1 MKKLI
6 FKNGIFLSIFTA
18 TFATVSVLVMLCI
31 GFLGEY
37 LITGTAHKYSKT
49 ILIVFGCIIAF
60 IWLIFLIYNIFSSK
74 IIVTE
79 NDIRAKRF
87 GNIIWSLKREEIILC
102 VYNELHWWYIFIP
115 IAAINAGALQFK
127 MQNYKF
133 SRHYCYL
140 SSKQIDKIRENFS
153 YPFKNIQ
160 TIYEQ

>member
-6 FKNGIFLSIFTA
+6 FKNGIFISLFTA
-18 TFATVSVLVMLCI
+18 TLATLLMFVFAGIGLLVDYLDTGWKNHYIKTV
-31 GFLGEY
+31 
-37 LITGTAHKYSKT
+37 
-49 ILIVFGCIIAF
+49 LIVFGCMIAF

-79 NDIRAKRF
+79 NDIQAKRF
-87 GNIIWSLKREEIILC
+87 GKIVWSLKREEIILC